1 LVLIQGVNNDDTSA
15 KSNGS
20 GKSSIADAISWCL
33 FGETAR
39 GESGDS
45 IVNEKAGKDAYVS
58 LELRPSD
65 DGAESDYFIVTRHRK
80 HRTEKNRL
88 VLTRVAGED
97 GRADDLTGGT
107 DRITQGTLE
116 GIIGCSASVFSSAIY
131 AGQERMPDIPS
142 MTDKQLK
149 ELLEE
154 AAGISELQTY
164 YATAKTWLAKMRV
177 SLTTSQTEAARLR
190 SSVEMA
196 EEMVTNARNAIAKW
210 SVDHVARLNAERKSI
225 EDKFDGM
232 DEEEITL
239 KIAKLEVV
247 AKRLADNF
255 KALSTAKPSKDE
267 TEEALRAEL
276 SKADK
281 QVLTIQAANK
291 VEGKEILKLRGEL
304 ESLEARIGTPCGECG
319 KQYEEAD
326 LDSAR
331 KARTAGL
338 RDRVKRYK
346 GMQEALS
353 NAITAQDR
361 AGDALDAYLASRPS
375 QEEARDAILE
385 AQKRKLAAD
394 QTVSDVKRQ
403 LRELKEA
410 KARLKDLVEMENPHI
425 DQLESA
431 SARQK
436 ELQEKLEVAERET
449 EVFQKKADLYEQAAE
464 VFGPAGV
471 RAHILDNVTP
481 FLNSKTGHYLSLL
494 SDGNITAT
502 WSTLSTTAKGEL
514 RERFVIE
521 VAKATGG
528 KSFGLL
534 SGGEKRKV
542 RLACALAL
550 QDLVATRA
558 SKPFRLFVA
567 DEIDDALDDAG
578 LERLMSVLDEKAKE
592 RGTVLVISHNSLSD
606 WIREVVTVE
615 MTDGQSTVRGPICP
629 SE

>member
-1 LVLIQGVNNDDTSA
+1 
-15 KSNGS
+15 
-20 GKSSIADAISWCL
+20 
-33 FGETAR
+33 
-39 GESGDS
+39 
-45 IVNEKAGKDAYVS
+45 
-58 LELRPSD
+58 
-65 DGAESDYFIVTRHRK
+65 
-80 HRTEKNRL
+80 
-88 VLTRVAGED
+88 
-97 GRADDLTGGT
+97 
-107 DRITQGTLE
+107 
-116 GIIGCSASVFSSAIY
+116 
-131 AGQERMPDIPS
+131 
-142 MTDKQLK
+142 
-149 ELLEE
+149 
-154 AAGISELQTY
+154 
-164 YATAKTWLAKMRV
+164 
-177 SLTTSQTEAARLR
+177 
-190 SSVEMA
+190 
-196 EEMVTNARNAIAKW
+196 
-210 SVDHVARLNAERKSI
+210 
-225 EDKFDGM
+225 
-232 DEEEITL
+232 
-239 KIAKLEVV
+239 
-247 AKRLADNF
+247 
-255 KALSTAKPSKDE
+255 
-267 TEEALRAEL
+267 
-276 SKADK
+276 
-281 QVLTIQAANK
+281 
-291 VEGKEILKLRGEL
+291 
-304 ESLEARIGTPCGECG
+304 
-319 KQYEEAD
+319 
-326 LDSAR
+326 
-331 KARTAGL
+331 
-338 RDRVKRYK
+338 
-346 GMQEALS
+346 
-353 NAITAQDR
+353 
-361 AGDALDAYLASRPS
+361 
-375 QEEARDAILE
+375 
-385 AQKRKLAAD
+385 
-394 QTVSDVKRQ
+394 VSDVKRQ

-410 KARLKDLVEMENPHI
+410 KARLNDLVEMENPHI